1 MTTALITIGI
11 CLIALGLMF
20 RSLYLNDLRIKQ
32 EQKRQEM
39 QEELDRQNLGETFDG
54 DLEDWII
61 KATHKVNHTPIE
73 QAPLF
78 RNDDF
83 GGQSGDIPMQKI
95 PSYED
100 YIYAAASYEC
110 DPAEREEIPFSWP
123 WSPDKWQPTAKQG
136 VRGRIRELKQAQKY
150 YQLAII
156 DIERKGIDTP
166 LLKACKKKIRVLRWD
181 MAKLSRSKEAGCA
194 AKSPSQ

>member
-11 CLIALGLMF
+11 CIIALGLMF

-61 KATHKVNHTPIE
+61 KATHKANYTPIE

-78 RNDDF
+78 RDDDF
-83 GGQSGDIPMQKI
+83 GGQSGDIPMQK
-95 PSYED
+95 
-100 YIYAAASYEC
+100 
-110 DPAEREEIPFSWP
+110 
-123 WSPDKWQPTAKQG
+123 
-136 VRGRIRELKQAQKY
+136 
-150 YQLAII
+150 
-156 DIERKGIDTP
+156 P
-166 LLKACKKKIRVLRWD
+166 LLMRTTSMLRHPMNVIRQSGR
-181 MAKLSRSKEAGCA
+181 KSLSHGPGLLISGSLQPNKVYGEG
-194 AKSPSQ
+194 